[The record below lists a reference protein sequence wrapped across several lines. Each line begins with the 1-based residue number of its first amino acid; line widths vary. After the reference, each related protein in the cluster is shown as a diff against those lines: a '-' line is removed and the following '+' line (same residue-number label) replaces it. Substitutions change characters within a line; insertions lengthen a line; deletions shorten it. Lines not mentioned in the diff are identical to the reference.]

1 LEEMIRWAFRKL
13 GEVSSTQTIARDL
26 AAQGAPEGTT
36 VVAKSQISGEGRL
49 GRSWV
54 SPKGGLYMS
63 FVLRPARL
71 IRPEIMTLVSAVAV
85 VEGLREATSL
95 HPVIRW
101 PNDVLVNGRKIAGV
115 IGDAQTT
122 GQQIAQITIGIG
134 VNCNAPIGEQ
144 LAQEA
149 TSILEETGKTVNVS
163 ELRHAALDSFSRLY
177 DRWQRGED
185 LLPVWKGHVKTL
197 GKDVLV
203 KLKTGETPSVFRAV
217 GLDEEGSLILDSRET
232 RVLRVED
239 MEWLREQD

>member
-1 LEEMIRWAFRKL
+1 MIRWTFREL

-54 SPKGGLYMS
+54 SPEGGLFMS

-85 VEGLREATSL
+85 VEGLNQATNL

-101 PNDVLVNGRKIAGV
+101 PNDVLVSGRKLAGI

-122 GQQIAQITIGIG
+122 GQQIAQIIVGIG
-134 VNCNAPIGEQ
+134 VNCNAPVGEQ
-144 LAQEA
+144 LVQEA
-149 TSILEETGKTVNVS
+149 TSILEETGKAVNVS
-163 ELRHAALDSFSRLY
+163 ELRHATLDSFSRLY

-185 LLPVWKGHVKTL
+185 LLAVWKGHVKTL

-203 KLKTGETPSVFRAV
+203 KLKARETPSVFRAV
-217 GLDEEGSLILDSRET
+217 GLDEEGSLILDSLRET